1 MLDDQTFAA
10 LQSVMLMNNVEI
22 LFKLQQD
29 PNFFPDLF
37 KKLKTTPPMVS
48 DPPWSG
54 LHAGMITPLL
64 GYSMLA
70 SSVTYLCLSAENESS
85 AQDSHS
91 HTYTSH
97 LHCVQYT
104 ECLSLK
110 VHKVLLHM
118 E

>member
-48 DPPWSG
+48 VSA
-54 LHAGMITPLL
+54 LHAWVVTPVLQR
-64 GYSMLA
+64 A
-70 SSVTYLCLSAENESS
+70 S
-85 AQDSHS
+85 
-91 HTYTSH
+91 
-97 LHCVQYT
+97 
-104 ECLSLK
+104 
-110 VHKVLLHM
+110 
-118 E
+118 